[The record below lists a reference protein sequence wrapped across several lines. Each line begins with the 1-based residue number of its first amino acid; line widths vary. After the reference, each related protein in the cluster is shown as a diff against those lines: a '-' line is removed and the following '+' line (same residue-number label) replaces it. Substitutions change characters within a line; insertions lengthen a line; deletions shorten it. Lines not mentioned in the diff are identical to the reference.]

1 MRLYASANNAPGLVD
16 NHYSVTQQNL
26 EATYQHDMEPY
37 ADGNRLFRICTVR
50 RFLERLVMN
59 FVLCL

>member
-1 MRLYASANNAPGLVD
+1 MRLYTRANSAPGLVD
-16 NHYSVTQQNL
+16 DHYSVAQQNL
-26 EATYQHDMEPY
+26 EATYQRDMEPY

-50 RFLERLVMN
+50 RFLERIVME